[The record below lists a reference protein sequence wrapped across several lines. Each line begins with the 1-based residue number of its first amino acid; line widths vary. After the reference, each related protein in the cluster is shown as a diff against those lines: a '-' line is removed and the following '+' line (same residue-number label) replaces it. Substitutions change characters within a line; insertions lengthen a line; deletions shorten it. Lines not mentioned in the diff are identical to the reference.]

1 VSDDSGKSVGEIIGS
16 ALSGAVAGFIVPA
29 LLAILTGIG
38 IAQTSKL
45 DDPKNWPAWLVLLG
59 LYLAYHFGWKA
70 LSSSVAMWL
79 VPAASGKKIGVLI
92 ARLEGDKASDPLR
105 ETVREAIK
113 KDLGDGVEIILSPI
127 TLRLDAGRDSDAER
141 HARDKA
147 KKWLAAKQCDL
158 LLWGRVKGERTLS
171 LRLTPE
177 AGDPTPATSYGLT
190 PDTLELPLKFVSDV
204 GSAIAAGVVVSVTSA
219 DDANRAQRLPQV
231 RIAAERLQPI
241 IEPLN
246 AAFDADTRGTLLF
259 SYAMVRQRIGD
270 LTETKDDLL
279 AAVDAYRATLN
290 EWTRE
295 RVPNDWAMVQNNL
308 ANTLRTLA
316 EREDSTPRLQQAIA
330 ALRAA
335 IEEMTP
341 EHDLLHWAGAHYNL
355 GLALRRLDAREGGT
369 GHIEETI
376 TAFRD
381 GLRESSRER
390 VPPLLAAM
398 IRSYLGDT
406 LQTAAEKRND
416 PARLDEAVAVYREA
430 LNEWTRDAD
439 PETWAGLQNDLGTT
453 LVRLAEQ
460 ESGTARLEEAIDAF
474 RAALAGFESAADSD
488 HIEMARENLA
498 LAEQSLANRQ
508 RQAKQPG
515 GKAHAPDL
523 TGPPA

>member
-1 VSDDSGKSVGEIIGS
+1 VSDDSSKSVGEIIGS

-38 IAQTSKL
+38 IAHTNNL
-45 DDPKNWPAWLVLLG
+45 EDPKNWPAWLVLLA

-92 ARLEGDKASDPLR
+92 ARLEGDKTSDPSR

-113 KDLGDGVEIILSPI
+113 KDLGDSVEIILSPI
-127 TLRLDAGRDSDAER
+127 TLRLGTGRDSDAER

-147 KKWLAAKQCDL
+147 QEWLAAKQCDL
-158 LLWGRVKGERTLS
+158 LLWGRVKGDRTLS
-171 LRLTPE
+171 LRLTL
-177 AGDPTPATSYGLT
+177 AGGDPTPATSYGLT
-190 PDTLELPLKFVSDV
+190 PDTLELPLKFVSDL
-204 GSAIAAGVVVSVTSA
+204 GSAIAARVVVSVTSA
-219 DDANRAQRLPQV
+219 DGANRAQRLPQV

-259 SYAMVRQRIGD
+259 SYALVRETIGD
-270 LTETKDDLL
+270 LAETKDDLL

-295 RVPNDWAMVQNNL
+295 RAPNDWAMVQNNL

-335 IEEMTP
+335 LEEMAP
-341 EHDLLHWAGAHYNL
+341 ERNLLSWAGAHFNL
-355 GLALRRLDAREGGT
+355 GLALRRLDAREGSVA
-369 GHIEETI
+369 HLEEAI
-376 TAFRD
+376 TAFRG

-398 IRSYLGDT
+398 IRSNLGDT
-406 LQTAAEKRND
+406 LQTVAENRHD
-416 PARLDEAVAVYREA
+416 PARLEEAVAVYREA
-430 LNEWTRDAD
+430 LNEWTRAAD

-453 LVRLAEQ
+453 LVALAER
-460 ESGTARLEEAIDAF
+460 ENGTARLEEAVGAF
-474 RAALAGFESAADSD
+474 RAALAGFESAADTD
-488 HIEMARENLA
+488 HIEMAKENLA
-498 LAEQSLANRQ
+498 LAEQSLADRQ
-508 RQAKQPG
+508 KQAKQRG
-515 GKAHAPDL
+515 GEANAPRL
-523 TGPPA
+523 TGPSV